1 MAESA
6 QKSASKANAA
16 GHERRP
22 PRQAPQSPESGSA
35 LDSLHV
41 LQGRAGNDAV
51 NRALGSGA
59 PLAPDLRAEMES
71 RFGVSFGDVRVHDD
85 ARANESATGLAAK
98 AYTHGNDVVFAANR
112 FVPHT
117 TSGRRLL
124 AHELA
129 HVVQQRR
136 GGSPPALDSQSS
148 HEQAADRAAD
158 AAVHG
163 TGAVNV
169 AGATGV
175 GVACDKDEDE
185 EKKRKGQASMT
196 AITQRPKPPPK
207 FDLPV
212 HVINDPNKG
221 KGTLAETTV
230 PFALYS
236 GPDWNHLGGGEETS
250 SSRTSLARETDFG
263 PTAGLD
269 FLVENRRTGRL
280 VIGEQKAVDKETFE
294 NATAITVNLEKNVA
308 QAKLSLQRKIDNGEV
323 HPEEVA
329 HLQEIIAKLDATQ
342 KVLEKGNGELPPGIA
357 FELTNIAGR
366 GKEIGKGYID
376 LLGKKYGEN
385 PSFMDHLLSRT
396 FVRDPEL
403 AKARGENTG
412 GARGTDTDPDIVPAK
427 KLLTDSAKDEMA
439 RRRAGKTEKQWE
451 NDKAK
456 QRAAK
461 DNAQREERKAQ
472 TKAKR
477 EQRAADERKA
487 RDEAKRLGDEA
498 RQERLKQLKDERKRS
513 GEPEPSTK
521 RKRDQADKKQEREA
535 AQAGKK
541 TQKESFDA
549 FKTQRKQQEQAERD
563 KRIADEQARKQQR
576 ESEQQAREQRAAQ
589 ENQAKQEKQSAAE
602 QARKSGAL
610 ENPQALK
617 NMNDEARKKYQSE
630 QRESKLGK
638 AAHLANQ
645 GAAILRG
652 ADAYDDA
659 RKNGKGRIEAVY
671 DAAKT
676 YLDNTNPVLGALA
689 TAQSRQQKDEK
700 GEQYYGN
707 DAVDAWLG
715 TIGETGAG
723 YIVPGKGW
731 EQLLNAGANLFDAVD
746 DHRHKDRDP
755 NDPAAHQASARTGV
769 DLAAE
774 LTPSRMF
781 STVVGAGSRAWY
793 DIARAVKGDSKG
805 VEKFGEDAVRGKL
818 GSIIQPWAMA
828 SDFAG
833 NLGGN
838 DAATAL
844 NMTLKKTEGTTLKK
858 IGDAGGDAMY
868 ELGQSKAA
876 KSGKYGTA
884 VQGISMALGAVS
896 DMIAGD
902 SFEKALGKAAD
913 AGKGSVAD
921 KVGSAMGDAAF
932 ATVEKGKEIYYEDLP
947 AAKKKAAET
956 YHEAR
961 SRISKLWDRF

>member
-1 MAESA
+1 
-6 QKSASKANAA
+6 
-16 GHERRP
+16 
-22 PRQAPQSPESGSA
+22 
-35 LDSLHV
+35 
-41 LQGRAGNDAV
+41 
-51 NRALGSGA
+51 
-59 PLAPDLRAEMES
+59 MET

-98 AYTHGNDVVFAANR
+98 AYTHGNDIVFAAHR
-112 FVPHT
+112 FAPHT

-136 GGSPPALDSQSS
+136 GGSPPVLDSQAP
-148 HEQAADRAAD
+148 HEQSADRAAD
-158 AAVHG
+158 AAVQG
-163 TGAVNV
+163 TAAVNV

-196 AITQRPKPPPK
+196 AITQRPKRSPK
-207 FDLPV
+207 LDLPV

-269 FLVENRRTGRL
+269 FLVENRNTGRL
-280 VIGEQKAVDKETFE
+280 VIGEQKAVDKQTFE

-308 QAKLSLQRKIDNGEV
+308 QAKLKLQQKIDNGEV
-323 HPEEVA
+323 HPEEVV

-342 KVLEKGNGELPPGIA
+342 RVLEKGSGELPSGVV
-357 FELTNIAGR
+357 FELTNISGE
-366 GKEIGKGYID
+366 GKKIGKGYVD
-376 LLGKKYGEN
+376 LLGQKYGKD
-385 PSFMDHLLSRT
+385 PTFMDHLLSRT
-396 FVRDPEL
+396 FVRDPAL
-403 AKARGENTG
+403 AKEQGRAAG
-412 GARGTDTDPDIVPAK
+412 GARGTDADPDIVPAQE
-427 KLLTDSAKDEMA
+427 LLTDSAKDEMA

-451 NDKAK
+451 KDKAR
-456 QRAAK
+456 QRA
-461 DNAQREERKAQ
+461 DDENAQREALKAQ

-487 RDEAKRLGDEA
+487 RDEAKQLGDQA
-498 RQERLKQLKDERKRS
+498 RQERLKQLQDERARS
-513 GEPEPSTK
+513 GEPEPTTK
-521 RKRDQADKKQEREA
+521 RKRQQADKKQEREA

-541 TQKESFDA
+541 TEKESFDA
-549 FKTQRKQQEQAERD
+549 FKARRKQQEQAERN
-563 KRIADEQARKQQR
+563 KRIADEQARRQQR

-589 ENQAKQEKQSAAE
+589 EKQANQERQSAADK
-602 QARKSGAL
+602 ARQSGAL

-630 QRESKLGK
+630 QRESRLGK

-645 GAAILRG
+645 GAAGMR
-652 ADAYDDA
+652 AYDAYDDA
-659 RKNGKGRIEAVY
+659 VKSGKGQLEAGY
-671 DAAKT
+671 DAVKT
-676 YLDNTNPVLGALA
+676 YLDNTNPVLGAIA

-700 GEQYYGN
+700 GQQYYGD

-731 EQLLNAGANLFDAVD
+731 DQLLNAGANLFDAVD
-746 DHRHKDRDP
+746 DHRNKGRDP
-755 NDPAAHQASARTGV
+755 NDPAAKQASARTGV

-781 STVVGAGSRAWY
+781 STVVGGGSRAWY
-793 DIARAVKGDSKG
+793 DLARAAKGDTKG
-805 VEKFGEDAVRGKL
+805 VDKFGEDAVRGKL

-828 SDFAG
+828 ADFVG

-838 DAATAL
+838 DAGTAL
-844 NMTLKKTEGTTLKK
+844 NKTLKKTEGTTLKK
-858 IGDAGGDAMY
+858 IGDASGDAMY
-868 ELGQSKAA
+868 ELGQSKEA
-876 KSGKYGTA
+876 KSGKYGES
-884 VQGISMALGAVS
+884 VQGISMMLGMTS

-902 SFEKALGKAAD
+902 SFEKALNKAAD

-932 ATVEKGKEIYYEDLP
+932 ATVEKGKEIYYEDIP
-947 AAKKKAAET
+947 AAKKKAA
-956 YHEAR
+956 
-961 SRISKLWDRF
+961 